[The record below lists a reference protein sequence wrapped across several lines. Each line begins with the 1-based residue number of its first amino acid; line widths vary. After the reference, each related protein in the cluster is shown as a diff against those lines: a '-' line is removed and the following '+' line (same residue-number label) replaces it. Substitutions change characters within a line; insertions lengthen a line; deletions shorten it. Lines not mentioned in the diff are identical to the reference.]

1 MMRDREPVDTVAFV
15 DDDDMLRAA
24 NLQTLTIAGLRGRA
38 FSGGE
43 AALAAID
50 RDFAGVVVTDVRMPG
65 MDGLQL
71 FRRLHDI
78 DPELPVILI
87 TGHGDVAMAVAALK
101 DGAWDFLSKPFGSDA
116 LLASVRRALETR
128 RLVLENRALRD
139 AAAEGGKEVLIG
151 RSSVME
157 RLRETVRQLA
167 RANVDILIEG
177 EAGTGKELVAVLL
190 HRWSERSAQ
199 PFVMANCAAL
209 PDALAGSQLFGHAA
223 GALPGARL
231 SHTGQI
237 LGAHRGTFFLKAIE
251 RLSDQLQARFLRLLE
266 DGELLAIGGE
276 APVDIDIR
284 VIGSIRE
291 TATQLVADGRLRRD
305 LFYRLNVVR
314 LRIPPLRERPED
326 IALLFAYFVQEEAD
340 RQRIEPRSLTDEIIG
355 HLHQHDWPGNVRELR
370 HFATSFALGLDHTD
384 AAEAGDGM
392 RSLPERVQVFEA
404 AAIRH
409 ALSQGHGDIQRTLEQ
424 LRIPRKTLYDKLARY
439 RISPAEFRRGRR

>member
-1 MMRDREPVDTVAFV
+1 MMHERDPVDTVAFV
-15 DDDDMLRAA
+15 DDDELLRTA
-24 NLQTLTIAGLRGRA
+24 NLQTLSIAGLRGHA
-38 FSGGE
+38 FSGAE

-50 RDFAGVVVTDVRMPG
+50 RNFAGVVVTDVRMPG
-65 MDGLQL
+65 MDGLEL

-87 TGHGDVAMAVAALK
+87 TGHGDVPMAVAALK

-116 LLASVRRALETR
+116 LLASVRRALGTR

-139 AAAEGGKEVLIG
+139 AATEGGKEILIG
-151 RSSVME
+151 RSPVME

-167 RANVDILIEG
+167 RANVDVLIEG
-177 EAGTGKELVAVLL
+177 EAGTGKELVAVML
-190 HRWSERSAQ
+190 HRWSERSAR
-199 PFVMANCAAL
+199 PFVVSNCAAL
-209 PDALAGSQLFGHAA
+209 PEAFAESQLFGHVA

-231 SHTGQI
+231 SHAGQI
-237 LGAHRGTFFLKAIE
+237 VGAHGGTFFLKAIE
-251 RLSDQLQARFLRLLE
+251 RLNDPIQARFLRVLE
-266 DGELLAIGGE
+266 DGELYPIGSDS
-276 APVDIDIR
+276 PVDIDIR

-291 TATQLVADGRLRRD
+291 TAGELLADGRLRRD

-326 IALLFAYFVQEEAD
+326 IALLFAHFVQDAAD
-340 RQRIEPRSLTDEIIG
+340 RERIEARSLTNEVIA

-370 HFATSFALGLDHTD
+370 HFATSFALGLDHAD
-384 AAEAGDGM
+384 AGEGGGGM

-409 ALSQGHGDIQRTLEQ
+409 ALSRGQGDIQRTLEQ

-439 RISPAEFRRGRR
+439 RISPAEFRRAR